1 MLKQQKLKKNQR
13 KLRSNTISDTIQVWK
28 AAWLR
33 GTARLGGLI
42 LHRAVPVTSVM
53 GYACSNKLVFIV

>member
-1 MLKQQKLKKNQR
+1 M
-13 KLRSNTISDTIQVWK
+13 ISDTIQVWK

-33 GTARLGGLI
+33 GTARSGGLI

-53 GYACSNKLVFIV
+53 GYARSNKLVFIV

>member
-33 GTARLGGLI
+33 GTARSGGLI
-42 LHRAVPVTSVM
+42 LHRAVPVTSVSTRDFSH
-53 GYACSNKLVFIV
+53 GIRV